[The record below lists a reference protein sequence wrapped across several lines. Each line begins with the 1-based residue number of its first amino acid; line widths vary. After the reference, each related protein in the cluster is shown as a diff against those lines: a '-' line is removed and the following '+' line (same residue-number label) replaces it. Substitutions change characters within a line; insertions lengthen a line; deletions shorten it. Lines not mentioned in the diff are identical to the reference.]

1 MAQDNSDKLLWLL
14 AGAALGASVALLYA
28 PQSGDHTRRLIAKKA
43 RKGRDIIADRGGD
56 LIEKGRD
63 IISERGSDLLNT
75 GRTLYKQGR
84 RVADQAAEAIERG
97 RKLADI

>member
-14 AGAALGASVALLYA
+14 TGAALGATVALLYA

-43 RKGRDIIADRGGD
+43 RQGREAIAERGGD
-56 LIEKGRD
+56 LIDKGRD
-63 IISERGSDLLNT
+63 IISERGSDLLDT

-84 RVADQAAEAIERG
+84 RVADQAAEVIERG